1 MAYLLIHGEEQRG
14 FPFGLHL
21 VLGHGPGQLQQH
33 SRAEL
38 VVQKAAA
45 DIAGGRYPRP
55 GVQADHIAVL
65 DAQRQHVF
73 PALDV
78 FIQQNLQRLDIA
90 LALFQLAVHVNGG
103 VLHFHHAGILTAVPG
118 DDSHIFRLHGLTGG
132 ASQQS
137 KAQSAIGFDLPHH
150 QAQRIYMSSQCQ
162 RVALAAQR
170 THHAALAGTGGGEAH
185 FRQLIQQPVRY
196 IRRIAG
202 RASDRQQVHRL
213 IDGVLCIHI
222 QELSF

>member
-1 MAYLLIHGEEQRG
+1 MAYLLIHGEEQG
-14 FPFGLHL
+14 SFPFELHL
-21 VLGHGPGQLQQH
+21 ALGHGPGQLQQH

-45 DIAGGRYPRP
+45 NIAGGRYPRP
-55 GVQADHIAVL
+55 GVQTDDIAVL
-65 DAQRQHVF
+65 DAQRQHVL

-118 DDSHIFRLHGLTGG
+118 DDGHIFRLHGLTGG

-185 FRQLIQQPVRY
+185 SRQLIQQPVRY
-196 IRRIAG
+196 ISRIAG
-202 RASDRQQVHRL
+202 RAGDRQQVHRL

>member
-1 MAYLLIHGEEQRG
+1 MAHFLIDGEEKGG
-14 FPFGLHL
+14 FSFGLYFA
-21 VLGHGPGQLQQH
+21 LGDGPGQLQQH

-38 VVQKAAA
+38 IIQKTAA

-55 GVQADHIAVL
+55 GIQANNVAVL
-65 DAQRQHVF
+65 YAQRQHVF
-73 PALDV
+73 FTLDV
-78 FIQQNLQRLDIA
+78 FVQQDLQRFNVA

-118 DDSHIFRLHGLTGG
+118 DDGHIFRLHGLTGG

-202 RASDRQQVHRL
+202 RAGDRQQVHRL